1 VATEASI
8 DVEYL
13 LILRILGSVTRFS
26 ADDEIVRVAVPLMPE
41 MGFAEFEKLIA
52 HGKASGACD
61 IDPRI
66 WGVIGGVYSFVK
78 GWLGSKLGPP
88 R

>member
-1 VATEASI
+1 VI
-8 DVEYL
+8 
-13 LILRILGSVTRFS
+13 RFS
-26 ADDEIVRVAVPLMPE
+26 ADDEVVTVPVPLILE
-41 MGFAEFEKLIA
+41 MGFAELEKLIA
-52 HGKASGACD
+52 HGKASGAYG

-78 GWLGSKLGPP
+78 GWLGPQLVPP